1 MTQMPSPQACPYVL
15 INHIQHYAWGT
26 QNEAAFIPKLLGQ
39 PVEPNQTYA
48 ELWMGAHPKA
58 PSRVEIDGASIA
70 LNDWITAHP
79 TEIMGQAAAE
89 RFDNL
94 PFLFK
99 LLSAGQALSIQAH
112 PNKSQAK
119 FLHDKDPE
127 HYPDDNHKPEI
138 AIALDQL
145 TALVGF
151 KPLEEIHGILDRY
164 PEISVFMGFHTAE
177 SIAALIQNKEQSD
190 EDILKNIYSTLLT
203 QSLEAPEQLLTAIQT
218 LKTRLQNT
226 PMHSEADELF
236 LESCEIYQDAD
247 VGLFSIYL
255 FNLVHFEKGQGVFLD
270 AGIPHAYLKG
280 NIVECMANSDNVIRA
295 GLTPKFKD
303 IETLMEMACYEP
315 SLRPVYQDDPEQAA
329 FEYQAPVLE
338 FMITRR
344 TVRMGDK
351 TEQTGNQLRI
361 VIVLEGQGSIIWNDE
376 QLPIKKGTVLLL
388 PACLPSYTWQSEEK
402 LQLYEASIPGC

>member
-1 MTQMPSPQACPYVL
+1 MTRMPAPQTRPYVL
-15 INHIQHYAWGT
+15 TNQIQHYAWGT
-26 QNEAAFIPKLLGQ
+26 QNENAFIPKLLGK
-39 PVEPNQTYA
+39 PVEPNQAYA
-48 ELWMGAHPKA
+48 ELWIGAHPKA
-58 PSRVEIDGASIA
+58 PSTVKIDGTSIA
-70 LNDWITAHP
+70 LNDWIATYP
-79 TEIMGQAAAE
+79 VEIMGQAAANAY
-89 RFDNL
+89 DNL

-99 LLSAGQALSIQAH
+99 ILSAGQALSIQAH
-112 PNKSQAK
+112 PNKSQAE

-138 AIALDQL
+138 AIALDHL

-151 KPLEEIHGILDRY
+151 KSLEEIHGILDRY

-177 SIAALIQNKEQSD
+177 SITALIHNNEKSN
-190 EDILKNIYSTLLT
+190 EDILKEIYSTLLKN
-203 QSLEAPEQLLTAIQT
+203 SLEEPDQLLTAIQT
-218 LKTRLQNT
+218 LKMRLKNS
-226 PMHSEADELF
+226 PALSEADELF

-255 FNLVHFEKGQGVFLD
+255 FNLVHFEKGQGIFLD

-303 IETLMEMACYEP
+303 IETLKEMARYEP
-315 SLRPVYQDDPEQAA
+315 GLRPVYQDDPDQPA
-329 FEYQAPVLE
+329 FEYKVPVPE

-344 TVRMGDK
+344 TVHTGDK
-351 TEQTGNQLRI
+351 TEHTGNQLRV

-376 QLPIKKGTVLLL
+376 QLHIKKGTVLLL
-388 PACLPSYTWQSEEK
+388 PACLPSYRWQSEEK
-402 LQLYEASIPGC
+402 LKLYEASIP